1 MSIICFEGAS
11 GVGKTALS
19 KYLHDK
25 LNAYVI
31 PEVNLLFQRKPDEPK
46 FWYFERQ
53 VERWKK
59 AVRASKNYKTVILDG
74 DAFQP
79 LWYNWSY
86 DFDVLETLKSL
97 TDFYREKL
105 TAGEIDFP
113 DKYFILT
120 VKTDELRKRK
130 INDVSRTRKN
140 FERHLRFI
148 EPQTAYFNFV
158 KSMNG
163 DLVEFIEN
171 TDIEKTGEKII
182 SSIGGNFSRSNKPSS
197 LVLFD
202 SIKNWLINNKA
213 EKFTFSL

>member
-1 MSIICFEGAS
+1 MPIICFEGAS
-11 GVGKTALS
+11 GVGKTTLS
-19 KYLHDK
+19 KYLRDK

-53 VERWKK
+53 VERWKM
-59 AVRASKNYKTVILDG
+59 AVRASKKHKTVILDG

-86 DFDVLETLKSL
+86 DFDVLESLKSL

-105 TAGEIDFP
+105 AAGEIDFP

-120 VKTDELRKRK
+120 VQTDELRKRK
-130 INDVSRTRKN
+130 INDASRTRKN
-140 FERHLRFI
+140 FDRHLRFI
-148 EPQTAYFNFV
+148 EPQKAYFNFV
-158 KSMNG
+158 KSTNG

-171 TDIEKTGEKII
+171 TEIEKTGEKII
-182 SSIGGNFSRSNKPSS
+182 SSTGGNFSRSNKSSS
-197 LVLFD
+197 LALFD
-202 SIKNWLINNKA
+202 SIRNWLNETEA
-213 EKFTFSL
+213 EKFISSL